1 MRIIAFA
8 NSKGGVG
15 KSTTAINSAA
25 FLAAFGKK
33 VLLVDLDPQANATSG
48 LGVSQSALPLS
59 LYHAFFDHSLAGG
72 IIQASAVSNLHLLP
86 SSFDLAALNV
96 ELVGEEDR
104 EFKLEKILRQL
115 PENNYDYV
123 IIDCPPSLGLLTLN
137 GLAAADEIIIPVQ
150 CEYYALEGLGQLLNT
165 IEMINANLGRNII
178 LRGAVLTMF
187 DKKSRLC
194 REVAKEMR
202 KNFSG
207 KVFETVIPKN
217 EELAEA
223 PSFGKTILHYA
234 PYSHGAKAYRKLAE
248 EIIAATDN
256 QQLTTNNL

>member
-8 NSKGGVG
+8 NQKGGVG
-15 KSTTAINSAA
+15 KSTTAVNTAA

-48 LGVSQSALPLS
+48 LGVSQNALPIS
-59 LYHAFFDHSLAGG
+59 LYHAFFDYSLADG
-72 IIQASAVSNLHLLP
+72 IIRQTAVSNLHLLP

-96 ELVGEEDR
+96 ELVAEENR
-104 EFKLEKILRQL
+104 EFKLGELLAKIPSER
-115 PENNYDYV
+115 YDY
-123 IIDCPPSLGLLTLN
+123 IAIDCPPSLGLLTIN

-150 CEYYALEGLGQLLNT
+150 CEYYALEGLGQLLGT
-165 IEMINANLGRNII
+165 IEMINANLGRNIV
-178 LRGAVLTMF
+178 LAGAVLTMF
-187 DKKSRLC
+187 DKKSKLC

-207 KVFETVIPKN
+207 HVFEAAIPKS
-217 EELAEA
+217 EKLAEA

-248 EIIAATDN
+248 EILNSAN
-256 QQLTTNNL
+256 SV

>member
-1 MRIIAFA
+1 
-8 NSKGGVG
+8 
-15 KSTTAINSAA
+15 
-25 FLAAFGKK
+25 
-33 VLLVDLDPQANATSG
+33 LLVDLDPQANATSG

-59 LYHAFFDHSLAGG
+59 LYHAFFDYSLADA
-72 IIQASAVSNLHLLP
+72 IIRPTAISNLHLLP

-96 ELVGEEDR
+96 ELVSEENR
-104 EFKLEKILRQL
+104 EFKLNELLAQIPKGR
-115 PENNYDYV
+115 YDYAV
-123 IIDCPPSLGLLTLN
+123 IDCPPSLGLLTIN

-165 IEMINANLGRNII
+165 IEMINTNLGRNII

-187 DKKSRLC
+187 DKKSKLC

-207 KVFETVIPKN
+207 KVFETAIPKN

-248 EIIAATDN
+248 EIINSAN
-256 QQLTTNNL
+256 GV

>member
-8 NSKGGVG
+8 NQKGGVG

-25 FLAAFGKK
+25 FLAALGKK
-33 VLLVDLDPQANATSG
+33 TLLVDLDPQANATSG
-48 LGVSQSALPLS
+48 LGVSQNSVPLS
-59 LYHAFFDHSLAGG
+59 LYHAFFDHSLVGG
-72 IIQASAVSNLHLLP
+72 LIRQSAVSNLHLLP

-96 ELVGEEDR
+96 ELVGEENR
-104 EFKLEKILRQL
+104 EFKLADLLSRI
-115 PENNYDYV
+115 PEGQYDYV
-123 IIDCPPSLGLLTLN
+123 IIDCPPSLGLLTIN
-137 GLAAADEIIIPVQ
+137 GLVAADEIIIPVQ
-150 CEYYALEGLGQLLNT
+150 CEYYALEGLGQLLST
-165 IEMINANLGRNII
+165 IEMINANLGKNVV
-178 LRGAVLTMF
+178 LTGAVLTMF
-187 DKKSRLC
+187 DKKSKLC

-202 KNFSG
+202 KNFSSR
-207 KVFETVIPKN
+207 VFETAIPKN

-248 EIIAATDN
+248 EIIATTDN